1 MNIAQLP
8 HKISS
13 ALHQLIHSTSDNTST
28 VSAAI
33 GGAGGGVTFLLK
45 QQYPQ
50 LAELVLHTGSICLYS
65 AVGAITGVLFKVIT
79 ERIIKRID
87 DHFNKNKSE
96 K

>member
-1 MNIAQLP
+1 MNIANLP
-8 HKISS
+8 QKISS
-13 ALHQLIHSTSDNTST
+13 AVHQLILSSSDNTST

-79 ERIIKRID
+79 EYLIKRVSEW
-87 DHFNKNKSE
+87 FNNKNKPE
-96 K
+96 